1 MGLFSSSGL
10 NSTPT
15 TSTQQ
20 DVSKPF
26 QPYVSDL
33 LNKTQSLTDTT
44 PPAYTG
50 QLTAGPSTLQNQAWQ
65 GLSSLTLPTSLQNAG
80 QNLNAISQA
89 AAGLQ
94 FTPQQFTDTYT
105 GPAAYQPTNIQSTY
119 QSPANQYKPT
129 DVTTG
134 QFNQAAAQQY
144 MNPYIQQALN
154 PQLEA
159 LQRQQQ
165 INQQADMAKLAQA
178 GAFGGSRQGVTR
190 SLIDEAALR
199 NAGNLAAQLR
209 QTGFTQAQNL
219 GLSQEAFADEV
230 GIDRSYLGGIERG
243 EHNLAIMNL
252 LKIAKTLNISLAKL
266 FELSK
271 L

>member
-1 MGLFSSSGL
+1 MALFSSSGL
-10 NSTPT
+10 NSTPS
-15 TSTQQ
+15 TSVQQ

-33 LNKTQSLTDTT
+33 LNKTQSLTDTP

-50 QLTAGPSTLQNQAWQ
+50 QLTSGPSDLQNQAWK
-65 GLSSLTLPTSLQNAG
+65 GLSGLSLPSSLQNAG

-89 AAGLQ
+89 EAGLQ

-105 GPAAYQPTNIQSTY
+105 GPAAYQGTNFTNQYQAANPYQASNIQSTY

-134 QFNQAAAQQY
+134 TFNQAAAQQY

-159 LQRQQQ
+159 LQRQQA
-165 INQQADMAKLAQA
+165 INQQADMAKLA
-178 GAFGGSRQGVTR
+178 
-190 SLIDEAALR
+190 L
-199 NAGNLAAQLR
+199 LA
-209 QTGFTQAQNL
+209 
-219 GLSQEAFADEV
+219 V
-230 GIDRSYLGGIERG
+230 
-243 EHNLAIMNL
+243 H
-252 LKIAKTLNISLAKL
+252 AKPSCKVRTTTTSCN
-266 FELSK
+266 SK
-271 L
+271 PT